1 MQATRHIPG
10 TLNEAITLIAR
21 LYDRIDTLEEENEA
35 ATERAEQFENQLKKA
50 HEKIAEL
57 SPKANDLN

>member
-10 TLNEAITLIAR
+10 TLNDAITLIAR

-50 HEKIAEL
+50 HEKTAEL
-57 SPKANDLN
+57 SAKANDSN